1 MEGHPIQKKNRL
13 LFRDSR
19 KRIWI
24 GGEKG
29 LSVYNQ
35 VGMALQANTDF
46 RITPVLQQSFVN
58 CIYESLSGSIW
69 VGTRDGLFALKEADK
84 ELQQSV
90 HIRELFSNASCQRI
104 LRLMTSVMHRNISV
118 SPLFFMDCSVRW
130 TVSDLIVWREMCA
143 CRRKAV
149 SPCLI
154 IGNLC

>member
-1 MEGHPIQKKNRL
+1 M

-84 ELQQSV
+84 ELQQYTTDDG
-90 HIRELFSNASCQRI
+90 LPSNVIYGILEDSYGRLWVSTNQGLSCFDPENRTGCRAISLMPVLIAASAMAICCSAA
-104 LRLMTSVMHRNISV
+104 LTA
-118 SPLFFMDCSVRW
+118 SPCSVP
-130 TVSDLIVWREMCA
+130 
-143 CRRKAV
+143 K
-149 SPCLI
+149 P
-154 IGNLC
+154 